1 MHVRLAC
8 ALQSYT
14 PAAEALIKAAKAP
27 GQDAGSYINA
37 AKRVAPG
44 PEASMHVTPLNKNK
58 TLCSVAVLIQKVGGF
73 WMGCRLQCGCCHA
86 RSARPADSRLAR
98 HAVHAQSMRAV
109 L

>member
-44 PEASMHVTPLNKNK
+44 PEASMHVVPLNQDS
-58 TLCSVAVLIQKVGGF
+58 TCAQLQRSFSRWVDS
-73 WMGCRLQCGCCHA
+73 GCNAGCNVNAALHVA
-86 RSARPADSRLAR
+86 RSSC
-98 HAVHAQSMRAV
+98 
-109 L
+109 